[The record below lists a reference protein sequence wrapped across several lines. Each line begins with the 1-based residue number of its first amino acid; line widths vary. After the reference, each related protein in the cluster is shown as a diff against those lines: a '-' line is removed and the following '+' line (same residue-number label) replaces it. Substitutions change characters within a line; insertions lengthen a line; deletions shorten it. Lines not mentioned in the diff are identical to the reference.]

1 MPMRWSCDGPHSC
14 VENIHGAYSDYI
26 ACLDGAAFDCPET
39 PTPTPTQT
47 TPVTPT
53 PSSSYTTPSGQWYKE
68 LP

>member
-14 VENIHGAYSDYI
+14 VENIHGAYLDYT
-26 ACLDGAAFDCPET
+26 ACLDGAANDCPET

-47 TPVTPT
+47 SPVTPT